1 MSWSTLLGRS
11 LSCPPDAD
19 RGPRSD
25 AESRQQQRVDA
36 TADGNTSDT
45 RQAADNDVELDEL
58 IRACANTDPGMLDDI
73 GDFGLD
79 VDVEAGDSLDLTIY
93 GIGLR
98 PPDWWSSLCNSFDS
112 GSASTLSG
120 GGDAAAQRRSLDTP
134 SPSPAIQDG
143 QEAGCRQQ
151 QPHPWAENDGCT
163 TMPSF
168 DSSLD
173 TLGLLLGDPQSPF
186 DCDVTGDF

>member
-19 RGPRSD
+19 RGPPSD

-36 TADGNTSDT
+36 AANNGSASST
-45 RQAADNDVELDEL
+45 RQAADNDAELDAL
-58 IRACANTDPGMLDDI
+58 IRACANTDAGMLDDI

-79 VDVEAGDSLDLTIY
+79 VDVDDGDSLDLTIY

-112 GSASTLSG
+112 GSGSTLSS
-120 GGDAAAQRRSLDTP
+120 GGDAQRRALNTP
-134 SPSPAIQDG
+134 SPGPATQDG
-143 QEAGCRQQ
+143 QQASSQQ
-151 QPHPWAENDGCT
+151 QPPHPWAENSGCT

-168 DSSLD
+168 DSSLE

-186 DCDVTGDF
+186 DCDVTDDF